1 MGKAGNARRRRIF
14 AELEAQGK
22 IVKVPRRP
30 KKVKTPKPEPVVVE
44 TTGCYCLDKYSN
56 DLPSGFRQ
64 CYGCPLDSAALVI

>member
-30 KKVKTPKPEPVVVE
+30 KKVKPPEPVVVE

-64 CYGCPLDSAALVI
+64 CYGCPLDTVAQAV